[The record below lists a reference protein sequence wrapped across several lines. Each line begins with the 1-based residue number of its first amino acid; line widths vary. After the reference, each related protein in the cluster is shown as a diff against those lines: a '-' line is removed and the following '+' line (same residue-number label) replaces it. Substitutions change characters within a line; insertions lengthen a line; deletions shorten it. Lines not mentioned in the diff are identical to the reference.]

1 MRPRTWMSW
10 LVIALAAC
18 SGSNPVA
25 TPAPNPTPDPPVPDP
40 DPPPPATVLAFTAST
55 DSMVAG
61 AAVVLSWDVRDATTV
76 TLDPIGTVV
85 GNVIQLS
92 PTVTTTY
99 TLQASNGQ
107 AGADDAGGADS
118 DSASVT
124 VVVDAPTV
132 APPDVTLSTRTLAGG
147 GVLLKWS
154 PVATASGYAIERNDG
169 YAGPL
174 QALTTVAGDR
184 YWFSDGTTISAPS
197 PPEGPVG
204 PIVTALDGNTVAPGG
219 TLRFTA
225 TTPVTW
231 FLPQGPGSG
240 SITAGGVY
248 TAPAQT
254 GLVVLGVT
262 GNLTT
267 LFAIAVE

>member
-1 MRPRTWMSW
+1 M
-10 LVIALAAC
+10 
-18 SGSNPVA
+18 
-25 TPAPNPTPDPPVPDP
+25 PDP

-55 DSMVAG
+55 DSMVAD

-147 GVLLKWS
+147 GILLTWS

-184 YWFSDGTTISAPS
+184 YWFSDGTTTANAFYTYRVRATNSLGASAGVTASSISAPG

-240 SITAGGVY
+240 SITTDGVY

-267 LFAIAVE
+267 LFAIVVE